1 MNIKKSS
8 LLKTASVLGLA
19 FLSFCACLGNEFVFD
34 DKAVFGQ
41 TLAGLTLPLQV
52 ICKPWL
58 SGNDWRP
65 FGLLFLYIERQLF
78 GDWVPAF
85 HITGLLLHGLA
96 ALALFRLLRSLTE
109 ERVAWLSALLFA
121 AHPAHAEAV
130 SMAYGQLELL
140 AALFSFLALDRYVK
154 AATADRLPQLLPAL
168 GLAFLA
174 ACSKESAIMLF
185 AVAMLIRGFF
195 LKPNEHW
202 RTRWFSKFEL
212 LLAVPGAIVFVLRSL
227 VLGHLFDP
235 TPALTS
241 GYPLPA
247 RLKTVIVVLGTML
260 QLSLFPTGQTL
271 HYGHL
276 RFAIFGHPW
285 TQMAWIAV
293 AGLLMVAAAR
303 DIGWRKVLFG
313 AGWFVAGLFPVLNI
327 LPALVLVAE
336 RNLYTPLAGVVFVA
350 AAWACGKRPW
360 HSVQR
365 LAIVVV
371 LATCAAAG
379 NAVVLQWRDEETVWR
394 SAVRAHPDSPMA
406 HLFLAD
412 QLVLVPGR
420 EEEAAQEYRRALQLN
435 PAIERAKRG
444 LEALGRN

>member
-1 MNIKKSS
+1 MNIEKST

-19 FLSFCACLGNEFVFD
+19 FLSFCACLPNEFVFD
-34 DKAVFGQ
+34 DRAVFDR
-41 TLAGLTLPLQV
+41 TLAGLTLPSQV
-52 ICKPWL
+52 ICQPWL
-58 SGNDWRP
+58 NGNDWRP
-65 FGLLFLYIERQLF
+65 FGLLFLYVERQFF
-78 GDWVPAF
+78 GHWVPAF
-85 HITGLLLHGLA
+85 RIAGLLLHSLA
-96 ALALFRLLRSLTE
+96 ALALFRLLRSVTE

-140 AALFSFLALDRYVK
+140 AALFAFLALDGYIK
-154 AATADRLPQLLPAL
+154 AVRADRLRQLLLAL
-168 GLAFLA
+168 GLALLA
-174 ACSKESAIMLF
+174 ACSKESAIMLS
-185 AVAMLIRGFF
+185 ALAMLIRGFL
-195 LKPNEHW
+195 LKPSDCW

-227 VLGHLFDP
+227 VLGHMFDA
-235 TPALTS
+235 TAALTS
-241 GYPLPA
+241 GYPLAA
-247 RLKTVIVVLGTML
+247 RLKTVVVVLGTTV

-285 TQMAWIAV
+285 AQIAWIAV

-303 DIGWRKVLFG
+303 DIGWQKVLFG

-336 RNLYTPLAGVVFVA
+336 RNLYTPIAGVIFVA
-350 AAWACGKRPW
+350 AAWVCEKQPW

-365 LAIVVV
+365 LTIVVV
-371 LATCAAAG
+371 LTTCAAAG

-394 SAVRAHPDSPMA
+394 SAIRAHPNSPMA

-412 QLVLVPGR
+412 QLVRVPGR
-420 EEEAAQEYRRALQLN
+420 EEEAEQEYRKALQLN
-435 PAIERAKRG
+435 PGIEKAKRG
-444 LEALGRN
+444 LEALGRD